1 MGIEPADTTGA
12 LMTEEKLLKH
22 EDSTPQS
29 DEDALHVEE
38 EDEDHD
44 VEATEHDEEAA
55 EREEEEEEKAVGT
68 PIAANDAIEEAE
80 EADAVK
86 EAEEA
91 GAVAAEVKEE
101 DAERTTEK
109 VRWPILQR
117 NVLLSS

>member
-1 MGIEPADTTGA
+1 MVIEPADTTGA

-29 DEDALHVEE
+29 DEDARHVEE

-68 PIAANDAIEEAE
+68 PIAANDAVEEAE

-86 EAEEA
+86 EAQVNVQMHAEA
-91 GAVAAEVKEE
+91 GAVAAQVNVQMPSSGKE
-101 DAERTTEK
+101 
-109 VRWPILQR
+109 
-117 NVLLSS
+117 